1 MHFIACEPSNI
12 LQFRVENAKAEIE
25 NQSSVRETNAR
36 PVSEPCT
43 RMVDGYQQDAAV
55 FNFKIICT
63 RGKRARGKQDYTP
76 ASL

>member
-12 LQFRVENAKAEIE
+12 LQFRVENKKADID
-25 NQSSVRETNAR
+25 NQSSVRETNVT

-43 RMVDGYQQDAAV
+43 RKVDGYQQDAAV

-63 RGKRARGKQDYTP
+63 RARGKQDYTP